1 MDTELLKTFLEVS
14 RTRHF
19 GRAAESLY
27 LTQSAVSFRI
37 RQLEN
42 QLGVNLF
49 TRHRNNIRLTAAGE
63 KLLPYAE
70 TLMSTWQAARKEV
83 AHTSRHNEFS
93 IGASASLWECML
105 NQWLGRLYQNQDAHT
120 GLQFE
125 ARIAQ
130 RQSLVKQLH
139 ERQLDLLITTEAP
152 KMDEF
157 RGLMLNRTKTHVR
170 REKPS
175 KKSTNGRWCPFC
187 ANLRLKRHRF
197 EGVFQCPLYFDL
209 SDKKLLTCET
219 VRLSVKPQFSSQ
231 LLGYFTLAL
240 YTSAPSKLKGDLN
253 YLRLEWGPDFQQH
266 EAGLIGADEVPI
278 LTTSSAE
285 LAQQQI
291 AMLNGCTWLPVSWA
305 RKKGGLHTVV
315 DSTTLSRPLYAIWL
329 QNSDKNAL
337 IRDLLKIN
345 VLDEVY

>member
-19 GRAAESLY
+19 GRAAEALY

-49 TRHRNNIRLTAAGE
+49 TRHRNNILLTAAGE

-70 TLMSTWQAARKEV
+70 TLMNTWQAARKEV
-83 AHTSRHNEFS
+83 ANTSRHNEFS

-105 NQWLGRLYQNQDAHT
+105 NDWLKRLYQSQEPQSS
-120 GLQFE
+120 LQFE

-139 ERQLDLLITTEAP
+139 ERQLDLLITTETP
-152 KMDEF
+152 KMDE
-157 RGLMLNRTKTHVR
+157 
-170 REKPS
+170 
-175 KKSTNGRWCPFC
+175 
-187 ANLRLKRHRF
+187 
-197 EGVFQCPLYFDL
+197 
-209 SDKKLLTCET
+209 
-219 VRLSVKPQFSSQ
+219 FSSQ

-240 YTSAPSKLKGDLN
+240 YCSSPSQTKDELN

-266 EAGLIGADEVPI
+266 EAGLIAGDEVPV

-285 LAQQQI
+285 LARQQLSVI
-291 AMLNGCTWLPVSWA
+291 KGFSWLPVNWA
-305 RKKGGLHTVV
+305 KTKSDLHTVT
-315 DSTTLSRPLYAIWL
+315 DSTTLSRPLYAVWL
-329 QNSDKNAL
+329 QNSDKNGL
-337 IRDLLKIN
+337 ICDLLRTNILEN
-345 VLDEVY
+345 

>member
-19 GRAAESLY
+19 GRAAEALY

-49 TRHRNNIRLTAAGE
+49 TRHRNNIRLTTAGE

-70 TLMSTWQAARKEV
+70 TLMNTWQAARKEV

-105 NQWLGRLYQNQDAHT
+105 NAWLGRLYELQEPQS

-157 RGLMLNRTKTHVR
+157 
-170 REKPS
+170 
-175 KKSTNGRWCPFC
+175 
-187 ANLRLKRHRF
+187 
-197 EGVFQCPLYFDL
+197 
-209 SDKKLLTCET
+209 
-219 VRLSVKPQFSSQ
+219 SSQ
-231 LLGYFTLAL
+231 LLGHFTLAL
-240 YTSAPSKLKGDLN
+240 YCSSPARKKSELN

-266 EAGLIGADEVPI
+266 ETGLIAADEVPV

-285 LAQQQI
+285 LARQQLS
-291 AMLNGCTWLPVSWA
+291 ALNGCSWLPVNWA
-305 RKKGGLHTVV
+305 NEKGGLHTVA
-315 DSTTLSRPLYAIWL
+315 DSATLSRPLYAIWL
-329 QNSDKNAL
+329 QNSDKYSL
-337 IRDLLKIN
+337 ICDLLKTD
-345 VLDEVY
+345 VLDEQ

>member
-19 GRAAESLY
+19 GRAAEALY

-70 TLMSTWQAARKEV
+70 TLMNTWQAARKEV
-83 AHTSRHNEFS
+83 ANTSRHNEFS

-105 NQWLGRLYQNQDAHT
+105 NDWLRRLYQSQEPQSS
-120 GLQFE
+120 LQFE

-139 ERQLDLLITTEAP
+139 ERQLDLLITTETP
-152 KMDEF
+152 KMDE
-157 RGLMLNRTKTHVR
+157 
-170 REKPS
+170 
-175 KKSTNGRWCPFC
+175 
-187 ANLRLKRHRF
+187 
-197 EGVFQCPLYFDL
+197 
-209 SDKKLLTCET
+209 
-219 VRLSVKPQFSSQ
+219 FSSQ

-240 YTSAPSKLKGDLN
+240 YCSSPSQTKDEMN

-266 EAGLIGADEVPI
+266 EAGLIAGDEVPV

-285 LAQQQI
+285 LARQQLSVI
-291 AMLNGCTWLPVSWA
+291 KGFSWLPVNWA
-305 RKKGGLHTVV
+305 KTKSDLHTVT
-315 DSTTLSRPLYAIWL
+315 DSTTLSRPLYAVWL
-329 QNSDKNAL
+329 QNSDKNGL
-337 IRDLLKIN
+337 ICDLLRTNILEN
-345 VLDEVY
+345 

>member
-1 MDTELLKTFLEVS
+1 MDTDLLKTFLEVS

-19 GRAAESLY
+19 GRAAEALY

-49 TRHRNNIRLTAAGE
+49 TRHRNNIRLTTAGE

-83 AHTSRHNEFS
+83 SHTSRHNEFS
-93 IGASASLWECML
+93 IGASASLWECIL
-105 NQWLGRLYQNQDAHT
+105 NRWLVKLYQSHG

-139 ERQLDLLITTEAP
+139 ERQLDLLITTESP
-152 KMDEF
+152 KMDE
-157 RGLMLNRTKTHVR
+157 
-170 REKPS
+170 
-175 KKSTNGRWCPFC
+175 
-187 ANLRLKRHRF
+187 
-197 EGVFQCPLYFDL
+197 
-209 SDKKLLTCET
+209 
-219 VRLSVKPQFSSQ
+219 FSSQ
-231 LLGYFTLAL
+231 LLGHFTLAL
-240 YTSAPSKLKGDLN
+240 YSAEASRSKNDLN

-266 EAGLIGADEVPI
+266 EVGLISSEDIPT

-285 LAQQQI
+285 LARHQL
-291 AMLNGCTWLPVSWA
+291 AGLNGYAWLPVQWA
-305 RKKGGLHTVV
+305 KEKGDLHALV
-315 DSTTLSRPLYAIWL
+315 DSSTLSRPLYAIWL
-329 QNSDKNAL
+329 QNSDKQTQ
-337 IRDLLKIN
+337 IRELLKIN
-345 VLDEVY
+345 MID

>member
-19 GRAAESLY
+19 GRAAEALY

-70 TLMSTWQAARKEV
+70 TLMNTWQAARKEV
-83 AHTSRHNEFS
+83 AHTSHHNEFS

-105 NQWLGRLYQNQDAHT
+105 NDWLGRLYQLQELQS

-157 RGLMLNRTKTHVR
+157 
-170 REKPS
+170 
-175 KKSTNGRWCPFC
+175 
-187 ANLRLKRHRF
+187 
-197 EGVFQCPLYFDL
+197 
-209 SDKKLLTCET
+209 
-219 VRLSVKPQFSSQ
+219 SSQ
-231 LLGYFTLAL
+231 LLGHFTLAL
-240 YTSAPSKLKGDLN
+240 YCSSPARMKSELN

-266 EAGLIGADEVPI
+266 ETGLIAADEVPM

-285 LAQQQI
+285 LARQQLS
-291 AMLNGCTWLPVSWA
+291 ALNGCSWLPVSWA
-305 RKKGGLHTVV
+305 KERGGLHTVA
-315 DSTTLSRPLYAIWL
+315 DSATLSRPLYAIWL
-329 QNSDKNAL
+329 QNSDKYAL
-337 IRDLLKIN
+337 IRDLLKTD
-345 VLDEVY
+345 VLDKQGK

>member
-19 GRAAESLY
+19 GRAAEALY

-49 TRHRNNIRLTAAGE
+49 TRHRNNIRLTTAGE

-70 TLMSTWQAARKEV
+70 TLMNTWQAARKEV
-83 AHTSRHNEFS
+83 AHSSRHNEFS

-105 NQWLGRLYQNQDAHT
+105 NAWLGRLYQLQEPQS

-157 RGLMLNRTKTHVR
+157 
-170 REKPS
+170 
-175 KKSTNGRWCPFC
+175 
-187 ANLRLKRHRF
+187 
-197 EGVFQCPLYFDL
+197 
-209 SDKKLLTCET
+209 
-219 VRLSVKPQFSSQ
+219 SSQ
-231 LLGYFTLAL
+231 LLGHFTLAL
-240 YTSAPSKLKGDLN
+240 YCSSPARKKSELN

-266 EAGLIGADEVPI
+266 ETGLIAADEVPV

-285 LAQQQI
+285 LARQQLS
-291 AMLNGCTWLPVSWA
+291 ALNGCSWLPVNWA
-305 RKKGGLHTVV
+305 NEKGGLHTVA
-315 DSTTLSRPLYAIWL
+315 DSATLSRPLYAIWL
-329 QNSDKNAL
+329 QNSDKYSL
-337 IRDLLKIN
+337 ICDLLKTD
-345 VLDEVY
+345 VLDEQ

>member
-19 GRAAESLY
+19 GRAAEALY

-49 TRHRNNIRLTAAGE
+49 TRHRNNIRLTTAGE

-70 TLMSTWQAARKEV
+70 TLMNTWQAARKEV

-105 NQWLGRLYQNQDAHT
+105 NAWLGRLYQLQEPQS

-157 RGLMLNRTKTHVR
+157 
-170 REKPS
+170 
-175 KKSTNGRWCPFC
+175 
-187 ANLRLKRHRF
+187 
-197 EGVFQCPLYFDL
+197 
-209 SDKKLLTCET
+209 
-219 VRLSVKPQFSSQ
+219 SSQ
-231 LLGYFTLAL
+231 LLGHFTLAL
-240 YTSAPSKLKGDLN
+240 YCSSPARKKSELN

-266 EAGLIGADEVPI
+266 ETGLIAADEVPV

-285 LAQQQI
+285 LARQQLS
-291 AMLNGCTWLPVSWA
+291 ALNGCSWLPVNWA
-305 RKKGGLHTVV
+305 NEKGGLHTVA
-315 DSTTLSRPLYAIWL
+315 DSATLSRPLYAIWL
-329 QNSDKNAL
+329 QNNDKYSL
-337 IRDLLKIN
+337 ICDLLKTD
-345 VLDEVY
+345 VLDDQ

>member
-1 MDTELLKTFLEVS
+1 MESTVDTELLKTFLEVS

-19 GRAAESLY
+19 GRAAEALY

-49 TRHRNNIRLTAAGE
+49 TRHRNNIRLTTAGE

-70 TLMSTWQAARKEV
+70 TLMNTWQAARKEV

-105 NQWLGRLYQNQDAHT
+105 NAWLGRLYQLQEPQS

-157 RGLMLNRTKTHVR
+157 
-170 REKPS
+170 
-175 KKSTNGRWCPFC
+175 
-187 ANLRLKRHRF
+187 
-197 EGVFQCPLYFDL
+197 
-209 SDKKLLTCET
+209 
-219 VRLSVKPQFSSQ
+219 SSR
-231 LLGYFTLAL
+231 LLGHFTLAL
-240 YTSAPSKLKGDLN
+240 YCSSPARKKSELN

-266 EAGLIGADEVPI
+266 ETGLIAADEVPV

-285 LAQQQI
+285 LARQQLS
-291 AMLNGCTWLPVSWA
+291 ALNGCSWLPVNWA
-305 RKKGGLHTVV
+305 NEKGGLHTVA
-315 DSTTLSRPLYAIWL
+315 DSATLSRPLYAIWL
-329 QNSDKNAL
+329 QNSDKYSL
-337 IRDLLKIN
+337 ICDLLKTD
-345 VLDEVY
+345 VLDDQ

>member
-19 GRAAESLY
+19 GRAAEALY

-49 TRHRNNIRLTAAGE
+49 TRHRNNIRLTTAGE

-70 TLMSTWQAARKEV
+70 TLMNTWQAARKEG

-105 NQWLGRLYQNQDAHT
+105 NAWLGRLYQLQEPQS

-157 RGLMLNRTKTHVR
+157 
-170 REKPS
+170 
-175 KKSTNGRWCPFC
+175 
-187 ANLRLKRHRF
+187 
-197 EGVFQCPLYFDL
+197 
-209 SDKKLLTCET
+209 
-219 VRLSVKPQFSSQ
+219 SSQ
-231 LLGYFTLAL
+231 LLGHFTLAL
-240 YTSAPSKLKGDLN
+240 YCSSPARKKSELN

-266 EAGLIGADEVPI
+266 ETGLIAADEVPV

-285 LAQQQI
+285 LARQQLS
-291 AMLNGCTWLPVSWA
+291 ALNGCSWLPVNWA
-305 RKKGGLHTVV
+305 NEKGGLHTVA
-315 DSTTLSRPLYAIWL
+315 DSATLSRPLYAIWL
-329 QNSDKNAL
+329 QNSDKYSL
-337 IRDLLKIN
+337 ICDLLKTD
-345 VLDEVY
+345 VLDEQ

>member
-19 GRAAESLY
+19 GRAAEALY

-70 TLMSTWQAARKEV
+70 TLMSTWQAARKDV
-83 AHTSRHNEFS
+83 ANTSRHNEFS

-105 NQWLGRLYQNQDAHT
+105 NGWLGRLYHAHRT
-120 GLQFE
+120 LQFE

-157 RGLMLNRTKTHVR
+157 G
-170 REKPS
+170 
-175 KKSTNGRWCPFC
+175 
-187 ANLRLKRHRF
+187 
-197 EGVFQCPLYFDL
+197 
-209 SDKKLLTCET
+209 
-219 VRLSVKPQFSSQ
+219 SQ
-231 LLGYFTLAL
+231 LLGHFTLAL
-240 YTSAPSKLKGDLN
+240 YCAAPSQEKEDLN

-266 EAGLIGADEVPI
+266 EAGLIAQDDIPL

-285 LAQQQI
+285 LARQQL
-291 AMLNGCTWLPVSWA
+291 APLNGCSWLPMAWA
-305 RKKGGLHTVV
+305 KMKGELHTVA
-315 DSTTLSRPLYAIWL
+315 DSATLSRPLYAIWL
-329 QNSDKNAL
+329 QNSDKL
-337 IRDLLKIN
+337 VQIREILKVT
-345 VLDEVY
+345 VLD

>member
-14 RTRHF
+14 KTRHF
-19 GRAAESLY
+19 GRAAEALY

-49 TRHRNNIRLTAAGE
+49 TRHRNNIRLTPAGE

-70 TLMSTWQAARKEV
+70 TLMNTWQAARKEV
-83 AHTSRHNEFS
+83 SSTSRHNEFS

-105 NQWLGRLYQNQDAHT
+105 NAWLGQLYPAQSL
-120 GLQFE
+120 LQFE

-157 RGLMLNRTKTHVR
+157 
-170 REKPS
+170 
-175 KKSTNGRWCPFC
+175 
-187 ANLRLKRHRF
+187 
-197 EGVFQCPLYFDL
+197 
-209 SDKKLLTCET
+209 
-219 VRLSVKPQFSSQ
+219 SSQ
-231 LLGYFTLAL
+231 LLGQFTLAL
-240 YTSAPSKLKGDLN
+240 YCSSPAKTKSDLN

-266 EAGLIGADEVPI
+266 EVGLIAVDDIPL

-285 LAQQQI
+285 LARQQL
-291 AMLNGCTWLPVSWA
+291 APLNGCTWLPSIWA
-305 RKKGGLHTVV
+305 STREELYPVL
-315 DSTTLSRPLYAIWL
+315 DSATLSRPLYAIWL
-329 QNSDKNAL
+329 QNSDKQAQ
-337 IRDLLKIN
+337 IRDILKTS
-345 VLDEVY
+345 VFE

>member
-19 GRAAESLY
+19 GRAAEALY

-70 TLMSTWQAARKEV
+70 TLMNTWQAARKEV

-105 NQWLGRLYQNQDAHT
+105 NGWLGRLYQSQEPQN

-157 RGLMLNRTKTHVR
+157 
-170 REKPS
+170 
-175 KKSTNGRWCPFC
+175 
-187 ANLRLKRHRF
+187 
-197 EGVFQCPLYFDL
+197 
-209 SDKKLLTCET
+209 
-219 VRLSVKPQFSSQ
+219 SSQ

-240 YTSAPSKLKGDLN
+240 YCASPSTMKDSLN
-253 YLRLEWGPDFQQH
+253 YLRLEWGPDFQQN
-266 EAGLIGADEVPI
+266 EVGLIATDEVPI

-285 LAQQQI
+285 LARQQLH
-291 AMLNGCTWLPVSWA
+291 ALKGCTWLPTAWA
-305 RKKGGLHTVV
+305 KEKGGLHTVA
-315 DSTTLSRPLYAIWL
+315 DSATLSRPLYAIWL
-329 QNSDKNAL
+329 QNSDKHAL
-337 IRDLLKIN
+337 IKDLLKID
-345 VLDEVY
+345 VLEE

>member
-139 ERQLDLLITTEAP
+139 ERQ
-152 KMDEF
+152 
-157 RGLMLNRTKTHVR
+157 R
-170 REKPS
+170 
-175 KKSTNGRWCPFC
+175 
-187 ANLRLKRHRF
+187 
-197 EGVFQCPLYFDL
+197 
-209 SDKKLLTCET
+209 
-219 VRLSVKPQFSSQ
+219 SS
-231 LLGYFTLAL
+231 Y
-240 YTSAPSKLKGDLN
+240 Y
-253 YLRLEWGPDFQQH
+253 H
-266 EAGLIGADEVPI
+266 
-278 LTTSSAE
+278 
-285 LAQQQI
+285 
-291 AMLNGCTWLPVSWA
+291 
-305 RKKGGLHTVV
+305 
-315 DSTTLSRPLYAIWL
+315 
-329 QNSDKNAL
+329 
-337 IRDLLKIN
+337 
-345 VLDEVY
+345 

>member
-19 GRAAESLY
+19 GRAAEALY

-49 TRHRNNIRLTAAGE
+49 TRHRNNIRLTTAGE

-70 TLMSTWQAARKEV
+70 TLMNTWQAARKEV

-105 NQWLGRLYQNQDAHT
+105 NAWLGRLYQLQEPQS

-157 RGLMLNRTKTHVR
+157 
-170 REKPS
+170 
-175 KKSTNGRWCPFC
+175 
-187 ANLRLKRHRF
+187 
-197 EGVFQCPLYFDL
+197 
-209 SDKKLLTCET
+209 
-219 VRLSVKPQFSSQ
+219 SSQ
-231 LLGYFTLAL
+231 LLGHFTLAL
-240 YTSAPSKLKGDLN
+240 YCSSPARKKSELN

-266 EAGLIGADEVPI
+266 ETGLIAADEVPV

-285 LAQQQI
+285 LARQQLS
-291 AMLNGCTWLPVSWA
+291 ALNGCSWLPVNWA
-305 RKKGGLHTVV
+305 NEKGGLHTVA
-315 DSTTLSRPLYAIWL
+315 DSATLSRPLYAIWL
-329 QNSDKNAL
+329 QNSDKYSL
-337 IRDLLKIN
+337 ICDLLKTDM
-345 VLDEVY
+345 LDEQ

>member
-1 MDTELLKTFLEVS
+1 MESTVDTELLKTFLEVS

-19 GRAAESLY
+19 GRAAEALY

-49 TRHRNNIRLTAAGE
+49 TRHRNNIRLTTAGE

-70 TLMSTWQAARKEV
+70 TLMNTWQAARKEV

-105 NQWLGRLYQNQDAHT
+105 NAWLGRLYQLQEPQS

-157 RGLMLNRTKTHVR
+157 
-170 REKPS
+170 
-175 KKSTNGRWCPFC
+175 
-187 ANLRLKRHRF
+187 
-197 EGVFQCPLYFDL
+197 
-209 SDKKLLTCET
+209 
-219 VRLSVKPQFSSQ
+219 SSQ
-231 LLGYFTLAL
+231 LLGHFTLAL
-240 YTSAPSKLKGDLN
+240 YCSSLARKKSELN

-266 EAGLIGADEVPI
+266 ETGLIAADEVPV

-285 LAQQQI
+285 LARQQLS
-291 AMLNGCTWLPVSWA
+291 ALNGCSWLPVNWA
-305 RKKGGLHTVV
+305 NEKGGLHTVA
-315 DSTTLSRPLYAIWL
+315 DSATLSRPLYAIWL
-329 QNSDKNAL
+329 QNSDKYSL
-337 IRDLLKIN
+337 ICDLLKTD
-345 VLDEVY
+345 VLDEQ

>member
-19 GRAAESLY
+19 GRAAEALY

-70 TLMSTWQAARKEV
+70 TLMNTWQAARKEV
-83 AHTSRHNEFS
+83 ANTSRHNEFS

-105 NQWLGRLYQNQDAHT
+105 NDWLRRLYQSQEPQPS
-120 GLQFE
+120 LQFE

-139 ERQLDLLITTEAP
+139 ERQLDLLITTETP
-152 KMDEF
+152 KMDE
-157 RGLMLNRTKTHVR
+157 
-170 REKPS
+170 
-175 KKSTNGRWCPFC
+175 
-187 ANLRLKRHRF
+187 
-197 EGVFQCPLYFDL
+197 
-209 SDKKLLTCET
+209 
-219 VRLSVKPQFSSQ
+219 FSSQ

-240 YTSAPSKLKGDLN
+240 YCSSPSQTKDELN

-266 EAGLIGADEVPI
+266 EAGLIAGDEVPV

-285 LAQQQI
+285 LARQQLSVI
-291 AMLNGCTWLPVSWA
+291 KGFSWLPVNWA
-305 RKKGGLHTVV
+305 KTKSDLHTVT
-315 DSTTLSRPLYAIWL
+315 DSTTLSRPLYAVWL
-329 QNSDKNAL
+329 QNSDKNGL
-337 IRDLLKIN
+337 ICDLLRTDILEN
-345 VLDEVY
+345 

>member
-19 GRAAESLY
+19 GRAAEALY

-49 TRHRNNIRLTAAGE
+49 TRHRNNIRLTTAGE

-70 TLMSTWQAARKEV
+70 TLMNTWQAARKEV

-105 NQWLGRLYQNQDAHT
+105 NTWLGRLYQLQEPQS

-157 RGLMLNRTKTHVR
+157 
-170 REKPS
+170 
-175 KKSTNGRWCPFC
+175 
-187 ANLRLKRHRF
+187 
-197 EGVFQCPLYFDL
+197 
-209 SDKKLLTCET
+209 
-219 VRLSVKPQFSSQ
+219 SSQ
-231 LLGYFTLAL
+231 LLGHFTLAL
-240 YTSAPSKLKGDLN
+240 YCSSPARKKSELN

-266 EAGLIGADEVPI
+266 ETGLIAADEVPV

-285 LAQQQI
+285 LARQQLS
-291 AMLNGCTWLPVSWA
+291 ALNGCSWLPVNWA
-305 RKKGGLHTVV
+305 NEKGGLHTVA
-315 DSTTLSRPLYAIWL
+315 DSATLSRPLYAIWL
-329 QNSDKNAL
+329 QNSDKYSL
-337 IRDLLKIN
+337 ICDLLKTD
-345 VLDEVY
+345 VLDEQ

>member
-1 MDTELLKTFLEVS
+1 MESTVDTELLKTFLEVS

-19 GRAAESLY
+19 GRAAEALY

-49 TRHRNNIRLTAAGE
+49 TRHRNNIRLTTAGE

-70 TLMSTWQAARKEV
+70 TLMNTWQAARKEV

-105 NQWLGRLYQNQDAHT
+105 NVWLGRLYQLQEPQS

-157 RGLMLNRTKTHVR
+157 
-170 REKPS
+170 
-175 KKSTNGRWCPFC
+175 
-187 ANLRLKRHRF
+187 
-197 EGVFQCPLYFDL
+197 
-209 SDKKLLTCET
+209 
-219 VRLSVKPQFSSQ
+219 SSQ
-231 LLGYFTLAL
+231 LLGHFTLAL
-240 YTSAPSKLKGDLN
+240 YCSSPARKKSELN

-266 EAGLIGADEVPI
+266 ETGLIAADEVPV

-285 LAQQQI
+285 LARQQLS
-291 AMLNGCTWLPVSWA
+291 ALNGCSWLPVNWA
-305 RKKGGLHTVV
+305 NEKGGLHTVA
-315 DSTTLSRPLYAIWL
+315 DSATLSRPLYAIWL
-329 QNSDKNAL
+329 QNSDKYSL
-337 IRDLLKIN
+337 ICDLLKTD
-345 VLDEVY
+345 VLDEQ

>member
-1 MDTELLKTFLEVS
+1 MESTVDTELLKTFLEVS

-19 GRAAESLY
+19 GRAAEALY

-49 TRHRNNIRLTAAGE
+49 TRHRNNIRLTTAGE

-70 TLMSTWQAARKEV
+70 TLMNTWQAARKEV

-105 NQWLGRLYQNQDAHT
+105 NAWLGRLYQLQEPQS

-157 RGLMLNRTKTHVR
+157 
-170 REKPS
+170 
-175 KKSTNGRWCPFC
+175 
-187 ANLRLKRHRF
+187 
-197 EGVFQCPLYFDL
+197 
-209 SDKKLLTCET
+209 
-219 VRLSVKPQFSSQ
+219 SSQ
-231 LLGYFTLAL
+231 LLGHFTLAL
-240 YTSAPSKLKGDLN
+240 YCSSPARKKSELN

-266 EAGLIGADEVPI
+266 ESGLIAADEVPV

-285 LAQQQI
+285 LARQQLS
-291 AMLNGCTWLPVSWA
+291 ALNGCSWLPVNWA
-305 RKKGGLHTVV
+305 NEKGGLHTVA
-315 DSTTLSRPLYAIWL
+315 DSATLSRPLYAIWL
-329 QNSDKNAL
+329 QNSDKYSL
-337 IRDLLKIN
+337 ICDLLKTD
-345 VLDEVY
+345 VLDEQ